1 MTRAFRQLLNQHY
14 TLMDK
19 YTDLH
24 NTVHKGMEG
33 APPASAGPSTSHL
46 LGLPILPSDPQSL
59 ADGAVLRFS
68 KKDGMFRFS

>member
-1 MTRAFRQLLNQHY
+1 MTRAFRQLLTQHY
-14 TLMDK
+14 SLMDK
-19 YTDLH
+19 YNDLH

-33 APPASAGPSTSHL
+33 NSSTAGPSTSRL